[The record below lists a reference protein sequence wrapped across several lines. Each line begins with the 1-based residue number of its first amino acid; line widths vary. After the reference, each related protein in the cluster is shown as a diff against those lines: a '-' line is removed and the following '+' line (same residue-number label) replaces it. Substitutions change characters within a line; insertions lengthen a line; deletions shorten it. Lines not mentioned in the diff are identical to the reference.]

1 VLLLFNSFA
10 YILLFLPIAVIGI
23 AALKR
28 RFGPRAAQ
36 AGILLASGVFY
47 CWFKPVNVAYPVA
60 SILANWW
67 LAQKIGRAPFPRN
80 KRWLQLGLL
89 LNICYLSAFKYSNF
103 LIGTLPFMRGHEHLL
118 PDLDFPLGISFFT
131 LTQVMY
137 LVDCYE
143 GTMQPASLFDHA
155 TFVSFFPYVISGPI
169 ARASRTV
176 PQFAYSG
183 GVNGVTKEQ
192 VARGL
197 YLFSIG
203 LLKKVVLAEGFS
215 HVANYGFETANN
227 RSTLE
232 VLVFTCAYAMQ
243 IYFDFSGY
251 SDMAIGSAG
260 MLGIEIPRNFDMPF
274 RAKSIIEFWQRWHIS
289 LTAFIT
295 TYLYTPILRSF
306 NRPTIVAASFSTIA
320 AMAVAGLW
328 HGPSWTFVLFG
339 LVHGIALAINQIWR
353 KKQLPKLPAWL
364 SWMATFALVNVA
376 FIFFRSATI
385 GNAMK
390 LLGELFDIRHAFGM
404 TNLSVMH
411 VTVNYP
417 IFGLPVALGLLAAFV
432 GKSSE
437 QAAREFNPTAWSS
450 PLTACALLISFLY
463 MNSQVA
469 ADFIYFKF

>member
-1 VLLLFNSFA
+1 MLFNSFA
-10 YILLFLPIAVIGI
+10 YILFFLPIVVIGV
-23 AALKR
+23 AAVKR
-28 RFGPRAAQ
+28 RFGPRTAQ
-36 AGILLASGVFY
+36 ACVLLASIVFY
-47 CWFKPVNVAYPVA
+47 CWLKPANIGYLAA
-60 SILANWW
+60 SIVVNWW
-67 LAQKIGRAPFPRN
+67 IAQKIEQAGEPRN

-89 LNICYLSAFKYSNF
+89 LNICYLSAFKYLNF
-103 LIGTLPFMRGHEHLL
+103 LVGTLPFMRGHEHLI
-118 PDLDFPLGISFFT
+118 PDLEFPLGISFFT

-143 GTMQPASLFDHA
+143 GIMKPGPLFDHA
-155 TFVSFFPYVISGPI
+155 TFASFFPYVISGPI
-169 ARASRTV
+169 ARASRMV
-176 PQFAYSG
+176 PQFGKFG
-183 GVNGVTKEQ
+183 GQEGETPDR

-203 LLKKVVLAEGFS
+203 LLKKVVLAEAFA
-215 HVANYGFETANN
+215 HVATYGFDPTKNC
-227 RSTLE
+227 STLE

-251 SDMAIGSAG
+251 SDMAIGSAE
-260 MLGIEIPRNFDMPF
+260 MLGVEIPRNFDVPF

-295 TYLYTPILRSF
+295 AYLYTPILRSF
-306 NRPTIVAASFSTIA
+306 KRPTLVAASFSTIA
-320 AMAVAGLW
+320 AMAIAGLW

-339 LVHGIALAINQIWR
+339 LIHGAALAANQVWR
-353 KKQLPKLPAWL
+353 KKKMPKLPPWL
-364 SWMATFALVNVA
+364 SWAVTFGVVNVA
-376 FIFFRSATI
+376 FIFFRSATL
-385 GNAMK
+385 GNAARM
-390 LLGELFDIRHAFGM
+390 LGELFDLRHAFGV

-417 IFGLPVALGLLAAFV
+417 IFGLPMAFGLIAAFV

-437 QAAREFNPTAWSS
+437 QAAREFNPSVWTS